1 MKAGKPELST
11 IFLKWRE
18 KFLIYGS
25 YCANLTYAQALLQEL
40 CDRDELFNQ
49 EVFVGVL
56 QCVINLKEALF
67 IYFLL

>member
-1 MKAGKPELST
+1 MKTGKPELST

-25 YCANLTYAQALLQEL
+25 YCANLTYAQALLQDL

-49 EVFVGVL
+49 EVFVSVL
-56 QCVINLKEALF
+56 KHITQLKES
-67 IYFLL
+67 